1 MANVAGSPNDPMFFN
16 HHTMID
22 CLFQLWLD
30 RHPNQHYPSL
40 QVPAEFAGHGPNDC
54 LIPFI
59 PLYTNKYMFDNST
72 AFGYRCGLT
81 WADLSSSSSTPTP
94 PRQSSSSSSSST
106 PTQPNQSTNGVLH
119 NKVDC
124 FMFFVSVIAVCIV
137 ALYV

>member
-30 RHPNQHYPSL
+30 RHPNQRYPSQ
-40 QVPAEFAGHGPNDC
+40 QVSPKFAGHGPNDC
-54 LIPFI
+54 LVPFI
-59 PLYTNKYMFDNST
+59 PLYTNNYMFKDST

-81 WADLSSSSSTPTP
+81 WADLSSSSSSGSTPTP
-94 PRQSSSSSSSST
+94 TS
-106 PTQPNQSTNGVLH
+106 QSTNGVLH
-119 NKVDC
+119 NKVDYVV
-124 FMFFVSVIAVCIV
+124 FFVSVIAVCIV